1 MWLFILSTNVLPP
14 IISGSEVL
22 SKIHSKLLCP
32 CIGFKTADWAQ
43 TFISTFLKVLIS
55 FIKKLLRIINDKSVI
70 GIKRGTW
77 YIVSTRKSI
86 QNWIHNESKCFNIP
100 RGGLVA
106 KLCPTLVI
114 PWTVAHQFPL
124 SMGFSRKNTGVGC
137 YLICLGIHLFSWWL
151 SGKEFA
157 CNAGDLCLI
166 PGWGRS
172 PGEGNGNTLQCSCLE
187 NPHGQRNPVSYS
199 PQGH

>member
-77 YIVSTRKSI
+77 YVVSTRKSI

-100 RGGLVA
+100 GGGLVT

-114 PWTVAHQFPL
+114 PWTVAHRVPL
-124 SMGFSRKNTGVGC
+124 SMGILQARTLECVAIPFPRGSSPPRDQTQVSC
-137 YLICLGIHLFSWWL
+137 IA
-151 SGKEFA
+151 GKFFTTEP
-157 CNAGDLCLI
+157 
-166 PGWGRS
+166 PGK
-172 PGEGNGNTLQCSCLE
+172 
-187 NPHGQRNPVSYS
+187 
-199 PQGH
+199 